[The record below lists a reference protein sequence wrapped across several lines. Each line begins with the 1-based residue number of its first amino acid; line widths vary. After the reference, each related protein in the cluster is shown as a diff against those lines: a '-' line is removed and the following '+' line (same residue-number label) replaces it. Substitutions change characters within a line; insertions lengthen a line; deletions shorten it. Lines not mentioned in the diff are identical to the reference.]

1 MKFNKK
7 LKKLDFLLKPLINK
21 YILLFFLM
29 IIYTS
34 FSLINPLLYS
44 NIIKDLFSRD
54 FSKCKIDLIVLIIV
68 SVFSIFFSYIANK
81 FAIKMKNN
89 LTYQIKILMYTRLI
103 NLHIKEFINKSIGE
117 FMSRING
124 DANIFSESIVD
135 KIPYLIIEMLKLIL
149 IFLIMT
155 YINPYL
161 AGIQLILIIV
171 YIFIFKRF
179 GKILIKLNAQ
189 LKYLYDKYFSIT
201 QQGVRGI
208 KDVKILGIKNIHI
221 DDVKETCLK
230 INYKT
235 VEIGKISLLSNVCIE
250 SLNILQISIQII
262 IGSYLIYINKLD
274 INSFITFLLYSQQIT
289 SSINILT
296 QANGIISRMIVSL
309 NRILELLDE
318 KIYEV
323 EIFGD
328 KKINS
333 NITDIEFCNVSFS
346 YNNRKKILDN
356 INFKIDKKSKI
367 AIVGKSGEGKSTIL
381 NLITKLY
388 SPDEGLIKINNIN
401 INNISE
407 KEIRDKISVVNQEP
421 FLFNKT
427 IKENFLM
434 VNSNAK
440 EKDIIQACKEAH
452 IYNFIKNLP
461 KGLDTIVGENG
472 ANLSVGQKQRLA
484 IARILI
490 KECNIILLDEI
501 TSSLDNESQFFINKT
516 IQSLSKK
523 YTIITVTHK
532 ISNITNYDKILILN
546 NKKIEDIGTHTELMI
561 RNSLYK
567 NLYQKELNN

>member
-1 MKFNKK
+1 
-7 LKKLDFLLKPLINK
+7 
-21 YILLFFLM
+21 
-29 IIYTS
+29 
-34 FSLINPLLYS
+34 
-44 NIIKDLFSRD
+44 
-54 FSKCKIDLIVLIIV
+54 
-68 SVFSIFFSYIANK
+68 
-81 FAIKMKNN
+81 MKNN

-328 KKINS
+328 EKVNS
-333 NITDIEFCNVSFS
+333 DITDIEFCNVNFS
-346 YNNRKKILDN
+346 
-356 INFKIDKKSKI
+356 
-367 AIVGKSGEGKSTIL
+367 
-381 NLITKLY
+381 
-388 SPDEGLIKINNIN
+388 
-401 INNISE
+401 
-407 KEIRDKISVVNQEP
+407 
-421 FLFNKT
+421 
-427 IKENFLM
+427 
-434 VNSNAK
+434 
-440 EKDIIQACKEAH
+440 
-452 IYNFIKNLP
+452 
-461 KGLDTIVGENG
+461 
-472 ANLSVGQKQRLA
+472 
-484 IARILI
+484 
-490 KECNIILLDEI
+490 
-501 TSSLDNESQFFINKT
+501 
-516 IQSLSKK
+516 
-523 YTIITVTHK
+523 
-532 ISNITNYDKILILN
+532 
-546 NKKIEDIGTHTELMI
+546 
-561 RNSLYK
+561 
-567 NLYQKELNN
+567 